1 MVLVLQ
7 VGTLAPPEHHD
18 GQQVVGVGEQRQRH
32 VELGRQARV
41 LRLGLGLGLG
51 LGRES
56 CG

>member
-7 VGTLAPPEHHD
+7 VGPLAPPEHHD

-51 LGRES
+51 
-56 CG
+56 